1 VALPEAAAVCAVDI
15 PGAGPGTRDTALLD
29 PARTVERVD
38 ALVLSG
44 GSAFGLQAAD
54 GAMAWL
60 AARGRGFEVAGRRVP
75 IVPAAILFDLANGG
89 DKTGAPPHRDL
100 ALRACEQAAQS
111 FAQGNAG
118 AGYGAKAGQLKG
130 GLGSAS
136 LVIPYEPAPI
146 TVGAVAAVNA
156 LGSVTMP
163 GSPVFWAWPF
173 EQAHELGGPFA
184 PEDFPAAPVE
194 VETKGAAGNTT
205 LAVVATDAVLDTV
218 QATRLA
224 IMAQTGLVRAIR
236 PAHTPLDG
244 DVLFVLAT
252 GRQPLPREPAALTRL
267 GAHAADCVARA
278 VARGVYEADDLGD
291 MRGYAS
297 TYGRRRP

>member
-1 VALPEAAAVCAVDI
+1 
-15 PGAGPGTRDTALLD
+15 
-29 PARTVERVD
+29 
-38 ALVLSG
+38 
-44 GSAFGLQAAD
+44 
-54 GAMAWL
+54 
-60 AARGRGFEVAGRRVP
+60 
-75 IVPAAILFDLANGG
+75 
-89 DKTGAPPHRDL
+89 
-100 ALRACEQAAQS
+100 
-111 FAQGNAG
+111 
-118 AGYGAKAGQLKG
+118 
-130 GLGSAS
+130 
-136 LVIPYEPAPI
+136 VIPHEPAPI

-163 GSPVFWAWPF
+163 GSPVFWAWQF
-173 EQAHELGGPFA
+173 EQAHEVGGPFA